1 MPSRKRPIQAEED
14 VAGVINGDDASA
26 TLVRIR
32 NMWQFANLCQW
43 IYIFGKAAKIDES
56 IDIEE
61 IEADCLKPQQSLL
74 VDLALAILKLVSSH
88 RGLNHDILDDQLHKQ
103 YLMRAP
109 NRAFGNGDNRSNK
122 FCDLSVFQK
131 IIVLQQLTQW
141 AMAHPER
148 LRDLVDEQKDTEQ
161 MSWRI
166 EPYGWDKEDRTYFVL
181 DDNRVYRL
189 TGASPTQAPSK
200 PKSKPAKS
208 ARAGRRNRTTE
219 TDMTDNGDDDGL
231 GGKMWECV
239 AVTLHDVQSLLENFA
254 KTRDENEKILRRQLQ
269 THLVPILEKMEEAQ
283 KRKQAQKEREL
294 LNMAKMANAKRSSR
308 IAGKVE
314 KRKLEEQAK
323 EDELKERQSEV
334 MKVRE
339 EQKRQ
344 RLERDRDF
352 RMFSRQRRLQER
364 EARRLQHKEE
374 LAQLSEDSRQASTG
388 AGRMSERRLEAE
400 IEKKKQSLEDLDREE
415 EEWAFDC
422 VCGLFGLVDDGTHC
436 VACERCNVWQH
447 SGCLGIS
454 EAEADRPGF
463 QFVCDSCK
471 RQDGRPFKMVKL
483 KLNPSRSTASS
494 RAERIPDTQS
504 MERRAPCDDS
514 SKPCSSAPLSGD
526 GGSAAN
532 VPESTSLLAAP
543 TASEPVSQLTPNPSE
558 EARNA
563 ISAVDTEETS
573 AAGNLLKQNG
583 HGPLP
588 RPTKEP
594 QLDNGDSEA
603 KAYGSPPTAVP

>member
-14 VAGVINGDDASA
+14 AVGVTNGDDAPA
-26 TLVRIR
+26 ALVRIR

-61 IEADCLKPQQSLL
+61 IEADCLKPQQNLL

-109 NRAFGNGDNRSNK
+109 DRAFGNGDNRSNK
-122 FCDLSVFQK
+122 FCDLSVCQK
-131 IIVLQQLTQW
+131 
-141 AMAHPER
+141 
-148 LRDLVDEQKDTEQ
+148 
-161 MSWRI
+161 RI

-189 TGASPTQAPSK
+189 TEAPPTQARSK

-219 TDMTDNGDDDGL
+219 TDMTDKGDDDGL

-239 AVTLHDVQSLLENFA
+239 AVTLQDVQSLLGNFA

-294 LNMAKMANAKRSSR
+294 LNLAKMANAKRSSR

-374 LAQLSEDSRQASTG
+374 LAQLSEDSRHTSTG

-422 VCGLFGLVDDGTHC
+422 ICGLFGHVDDGTHC

-454 EAEADRPGF
+454 EAEADRPEF

-494 RAERIPDTQS
+494 RAEQALDTQS
-504 MERRAPCDDS
+504 MEQRAPCDDS
-514 SKPCSSAPLSGD
+514 SKPCSGAPLSGD
-526 GGSAAN
+526 GGSAPN
-532 VPESTSLLAAP
+532 VPEPTSSLLVAP
-543 TASEPVSQLTPNPSE
+543 TASEPVSQLTPGPSE

-563 ISAVDTEETS
+563 ISAVNTGETS

-583 HGPLP
+583 DEPLP
-588 RPTKEP
+588 RPPEEP
-594 QLDNGDSEA
+594 QLDKGDSGA
-603 KAYGSPPTAVP
+603 KAHESLPTTVP